1 MSHKSNH
8 TGLKILLILMML
20 IFLAGSALMVK
31 LSLDLA
37 GSPVET
43 QPSASVIELPTAA
56 AEETEAPTEATT
68 VPTEPEP
75 EKVIATARI
84 SAQGD
89 LLMHKPLFDERSIIR
104 KAGGSYDFSPI
115 FKYTSELL
123 KGYDYAIANLETT
136 FGGDDFPYQ
145 GNPSFNCPDP
155 FLDSVVEAGYDMLL
169 TANNHSNDT
178 LQTGILRTLE
188 KVRGA
193 GLGTIGTRMSE
204 EEPRYSIVDV
214 NGIKIGMVC
223 YTYSSGLSN
232 AGIPRLN
239 GNSPMENEQLI
250 NWFYNKNSQKMY
262 DEMKVILQ
270 EMENNGAE
278 INMLFIHWGN
288 EYELRENNLQ
298 NQQAQALCDLGV
310 DVIVGGHPHVV
321 QPVEVLTSTTD
332 PSHNTICIYSMG
344 NAVSN
349 QRSGNIPACP
359 TPHTE
364 DGILVDI
371 TFEKYS
377 DGKVYIQSAD
387 ILPTWVNLHRQN
399 GGNEYNI
406 LPLSAAE
413 KDQWQEKFSLDSEGL
428 RKANASYDRT
438 MKIVGEGLQQIQDF
452 LAQQKADREQ
462 YYLDLANGVL
472 PAESEATQPPAT
484 AADAA

>member
-1 MSHKSNH
+1 MSRKSSH
-8 TGLKILLILMML
+8 TGLKIVLILIMLLLI
-20 IFLAGSALMVK
+20 AGSALMVK

-37 GSPVET
+37 GTPVET
-43 QPSASVIELPTAA
+43 KPSDSVIELPTAPK
-56 AEETEAPTEATT
+56 ETEAPTEETT

-75 EKVIATARI
+75 EKVIATATV

-104 KAGGSYDFSPI
+104 KSDGTYDFSPI
-115 FKYTSELL
+115 FKYTAELT
-123 KGYDYAIANLETT
+123 KNYDFAIANLETT

-178 LQTGILRTLE
+178 LQAGILRTLE
-188 KVRGA
+188 QVRGA
-193 GLGTIGTRMSE
+193 GLGTIGTRASE

-223 YTYSSGLSN
+223 YTYTSGLDGN
-232 AGIPRLN
+232 GIPRLN

-250 NWFYNKNSQKMY
+250 NWFHNKNADKMY
-262 DEMKVILQ
+262 EEMKIILQ
-270 EMENNGAE
+270 EMEQQGAE

-288 EYELRENNLQ
+288 EYELTQ
-298 NQQAQALCDLGV
+298 NSYQKQQAQALCDLGV

-321 QPVEVLTSTTD
+321 QPVDVLTSTTD
-332 PSHNTICIYSMG
+332 PDHNTICIYSMG

-364 DGILVDI
+364 DGILVEV

-377 DGKVYIQSAD
+377 DGTVYVQSAD
-387 ILPTWVNLHRQN
+387 ILPTWVNLHRDN
-399 GGNEYNI
+399 GGNEYNMI
-406 LPLSAAE
+406 PLDIE
-413 KDQWQEKFSLDSEGL
+413 EEDQWQEKFGLNDEGL
-428 RKANASYDRT
+428 RKAKASYGRT
-438 MKIVGEGLQQIQDF
+438 MKIISEGLQLIQEH
-452 LAQQKADREQ
+452 LAEQKEDREQ
-462 YYLDLANGVL
+462 YYLDLAKGIVPTETEETL
-472 PAESEATQPPAT
+472 PAETES
-484 AADAA
+484 AA